1 MPSLWGYVYRCFT
14 PTHSTDFFGIDPPL
28 LSTIQVDVKR
38 WDPMAE
44 PDVPVER
51 VATQMT
57 SDYIRYILC
66 RGLQKMKEIYPIRD
80 PDGGVRGY
88 QNDFAMYS
96 VFPFRNASWEKLY
109 DRTIFPTVA
118 VAGRPLLTLF
128 RAIALT
134 VPQEISPGY
143 HMPGGAQAGSRPIAC
158 DPQPTEAVGFFGVAH
173 PNKSDQL
180 GEINVKVE
188 AVRGEGGPGTRIGEK
203 PERIDITNHGRK
215 VIWDGL
221 QNRDGGAQW
230 FEDDIGL
237 PLPGTPRG
245 ARDSDEA
252 LDFLLFVEA
261 GFMMNVD
268 FRVDNWFEVAAPA
281 VGPLGGETTDG
292 QNLSDLL
299 QTAKREV
306 AAAALSPEFGRQ
318 VARGKYISNRLS
330 QRNELP
336 FGRVLQVGVDE
347 LRIQLMPE
355 LGADLP
361 ATDAAA

>member
-1 MPSLWGYVYRCFT
+1 M
-14 PTHSTDFFGIDPPL
+14 
-28 LSTIQVDVKR
+28 
-38 WDPMAE
+38 
-44 PDVPVER
+44 
-51 VATQMT
+51 
-57 SDYIRYILC
+57 
-66 RGLQKMKEIYPIRD
+66 
-80 PDGGVRGY
+80 
-88 QNDFAMYS
+88 N
-96 VFPFRNASWEKLY
+96 LY
-109 DRTIFPTVA
+109 DRTIFPAVA
-118 VAGRPLLTLF
+118 VVGRPLLTLF

-134 VPQEISPGY
+134 VPAAISPGY
-143 HMPGGAQAGSRPIAC
+143 HMPGEAQDPSGSIAC
-158 DPQPTEAVGFFGVAH
+158 DPRPEIAIGFFDISH
-173 PNKSDQL
+173 PNKSAQL
-180 GEINVKVE
+180 DEINRKVE
-188 AVRGEGGPGTRIGEK
+188 EVRNGYDRGNRIGEK
-203 PERIDITNHGRK
+203 PERIDITNHGRR

-221 QNRDGGAQW
+221 QNRNGGAQW
-230 FEDDIGL
+230 FEDDNGRL
-237 PLPGTPRG
+237 SPGMPRG
-245 ARDSDEA
+245 ASDSDEA

-268 FRVDNWFEVAAPA
+268 FRVDDWFEVAPPA
-281 VGPLGGETTDG
+281 GGPLGGETTDG

-306 AAAALSPEFGRQ
+306 AAAALTAEFGRQ

>member
-1 MPSLWGYVYRCFT
+1 
-14 PTHSTDFFGIDPPL
+14 
-28 LSTIQVDVKR
+28 
-38 WDPMAE
+38 MAE
-44 PDVPVER
+44 PDVPVVR

-66 RGLQKMKEIYPIRD
+66 RGLQKMKEIYPIRESQ
-80 PDGGVRGY
+80 GRVRGY

-96 VFPFRNASWEKLY
+96 AFPFRDASWMNLY
-109 DRTIFPTVA
+109 ERTIFPAAA
-118 VAGRPLLTLF
+118 VGGPFQYLSLF
-128 RAIALT
+128 KAIALT
-134 VPQEISPGY
+134 VPAAISPGY
-143 HMPGGAQAGSRPIAC
+143 HMPGARRDASVSIRC
-158 DPQPTEAVGFFGVAH
+158 DPRPANAIGFFDISH
-173 PNKSDQL
+173 PDKSVQL
-180 GEINVKVE
+180 GEINARVE
-188 AVRGEGGPGTRIGEK
+188 TVRTDADGADRIGEK
-203 PERIDITNHGRK
+203 PERIDIENHGRR

-221 QNRDGGAQW
+221 QRRDAGAQW
-230 FEDDIGL
+230 FQDDPRAL
-237 PLPGTPRG
+237 PPAPRG
-245 ARDSDEA
+245 ARSSNEA

-268 FRVDNWFEVAAPA
+268 FQVNDWFEAALPA
-281 VGPLGGETTDG
+281 AGRLGGETTDG

-299 QTAKREV
+299 QAAKAEV
-306 AAAALSPEFGRQ
+306 TAAALSDEFGRQ

>member
-1 MPSLWGYVYRCFT
+1 
-14 PTHSTDFFGIDPPL
+14 
-28 LSTIQVDVKR
+28 
-38 WDPMAE
+38 MAE

-66 RGLQKMKEIYPIRD
+66 RGLQKMKEIYPIRN

-109 DRTIFPTVA
+109 DRTIIPAVA
-118 VAGRPLLTLF
+118 VVGRPLLTLF

-143 HMPGGAQAGSRPIAC
+143 HMPGGAADPSASIRC
-158 DPQPTEAVGFFGVAH
+158 DPQPANAIGFFDIRH
-173 PNKSDQL
+173 PDKSAQL
-180 GEINVKVE
+180 DEINIEVE
-188 AVRGEGGPGTRIGEK
+188 TVRTDADGADRIGEK
-203 PERIDITNHGRK
+203 PERIDIENHGRK

-221 QNRDGGAQW
+221 QRRDRGARW
-230 FEDDIGL
+230 FQDDPR
-237 PLPGTPRG
+237 PLPAAPRG
-245 ARDSDEA
+245 ARSSDEA

-306 AAAALSPEFGRQ
+306 AAAALLPEFGRQ

>member
-1 MPSLWGYVYRCFT
+1 M
-14 PTHSTDFFGIDPPL
+14 
-28 LSTIQVDVKR
+28 KR

-44 PDVPVER
+44 PDVPVVR

-66 RGLQKMKEIYPIRD
+66 RGLQKMKEIYPIRN
-80 PDGGVRGY
+80 PQGGVGGY

-96 VFPFRNASWEKLY
+96 AFPFRDASWLNLY
-109 DRTIFPTVA
+109 ERTINPA
-118 VAGRPLLTLF
+118 AAAAAGVPYQYLSLF
-128 RAIALT
+128 KAIALT

-143 HMPGGAQAGSRPIAC
+143 SMPGNAGLGAGFGLIVC
-158 DPQPTEAVGFFGVAH
+158 DPAPAAAIGFFDIPDA
-173 PNKSDQL
+173 NKYDQL
-180 GEINVKVE
+180 STINDEVE
-188 AVRGEGGPGTRIGEK
+188 RARTAIINGVRVGEK
-203 PERIDITNHGRK
+203 PERIDIENHGRR

-221 QNRDGGAQW
+221 QRRNAGGMQ
-230 FEDDIGL
+230 FL
-237 PLPGTPRG
+237 PAPPPAARQPG
-245 ARDSDEA
+245 ANSSDEA

-261 GFMMNVD
+261 GFMMNVE
-268 FRVDNWFEVAAPA
+268 FQVDDWFEVAAPA
-281 VGPLGGETTDG
+281 GGPLGGETTDG

>member
-1 MPSLWGYVYRCFT
+1 M
-14 PTHSTDFFGIDPPL
+14 
-28 LSTIQVDVKR
+28 KR

-66 RGLQKMKEIYPIRD
+66 RGLQKMKEIYPIRN
-80 PDGGVRGY
+80 PEGGVGGF
-88 QNDFAMYS
+88 QDDFAMYS
-96 VFPFRNASWEKLY
+96 VFPFRDASWENLY
-109 DRTIFPTVA
+109 DRTIFPAAA
-118 VAGRPLLTLF
+118 VVGRPLLTLF

-134 VPQEISPGY
+134 VPADISPGY
-143 HMPGGAQAGSRPIAC
+143 HMPGGAQDPSGSIAC
-158 DPQPTEAVGFFGVAH
+158 DPRPEIAIGFFDISH
-173 PNKSDQL
+173 PNKSVQL
-180 GEINVKVE
+180 DEINRKAE
-188 AVRGEGGPGTRIGEK
+188 EVRNNYDRGNRIGEK

-230 FEDDIGL
+230 FEDNG
-237 PLPGTPRG
+237 PPPPGARRG
-245 ARDSDEA
+245 AFSSDEA

-261 GFMMNVD
+261 GSMMNVN
-268 FRVDNWFEVAAPA
+268 FQVDNWFEAAVPD
-281 VGPLGGETTDG
+281 GGQLGGETTDG

-306 AAAALSPEFGRQ
+306 SAAGLSDEFGRQ

-347 LRIQLMPE
+347 LRIHLMPE